1 MSQMVQV
8 RQSAEAL
15 TKAVADLEVLPKDE
29 LRRRWA
35 ESFKTAPP
43 LRSSQEFLRRSLAHR
58 IQEQAL
64 GGLAPCVRKRL
75 AKLVGA
81 FERDPGFSPAPA
93 PSFKPGTRLVRE
105 WKGEIH
111 EVEILKVGFSWRGN
125 RYGNLSKIARE
136 ITGTR
141 WSGPLFF
148 GLKKRS
154 NGRSIHGQ

>member
-8 RQSAEAL
+8 RQSLEAL
-15 TKAVADLEVLPKDE
+15 EEAVAELEALPKDE

-43 LRSSQEFLRRSLAHR
+43 PRSSREFLQRSLAHR
-58 IQEQAL
+58 IQEQTL
-64 GGLAPCVRKRL
+64 GGLPPRVRKRL

-81 FERDPGFSPAPA
+81 FERDPSFAPVVA
-93 PSFKPGTRLVRE
+93 PSFKPGTRLIRE

-111 EVEILKVGFSWRGN
+111 EVEVLKMGFSWHGS

-148 GLKKRS
+148 GLKKRTDVRA
-154 NGRSIHGQ
+154 NHGE